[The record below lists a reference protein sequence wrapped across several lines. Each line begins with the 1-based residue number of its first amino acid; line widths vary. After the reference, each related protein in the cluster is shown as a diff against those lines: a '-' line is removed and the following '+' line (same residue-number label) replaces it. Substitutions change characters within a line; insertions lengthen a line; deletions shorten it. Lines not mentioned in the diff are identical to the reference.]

1 MPSAVH
7 ASQPLRFG
15 VMCPAQGIK
24 EFALACI
31 EQIQDLAK
39 LELLIVD
46 ISPPRSTSWRKKA
59 KKIACLKGNLW
70 LLQNRLFPIS
80 KIPAYRTRPIRECFP
95 NIPALPCAVT
105 RKGKWSEYFSTEDIA
120 RIREYQLDFILKFGY
135 GIIRGDILSAARYG
149 IWSFH
154 HDDEQKYRGG
164 PPAFWEIYQND
175 PVTGA
180 VLQRLTETLDGGVVL
195 KKIWVPTLGNSHAA
209 NLQRIQ
215 ESSAHMVRW
224 VCLDVLNGRADYLEK
239 AAEKPRAPIY
249 RAPNDLQMLK
259 FWWRILSNR
268 IRYKLSD
275 QRIDIW
281 NIGLVHASPEAF
293 LDESFQPEIKWL
305 PYRERYQMVADP
317 NLAPSRDGLRILC
330 EEFNWFSEAGRI
342 LEIRSA
348 SDGSF
353 ACGTVAIDEGVHMSY
368 PFTFQYG
375 DNLYCIPE
383 CNKRKEVPLYRW
395 DEKTQRWLY
404 EGALLRGI
412 EAVDATVFEAYG
424 AWWLFHSMSSGVG
437 RWSLYIWKASD
448 PRGPWQPHPA
458 NPVKTDVSS
467 SRPAG
472 KPFWYKGQ
480 LYRPAQD
487 LRKCY
492 GSALVINRID
502 VLSLT
507 EFHETTVRR
516 VSPDPNWPYPH
527 GIHTLNSNGELT
539 VIDAKRHAWP
549 ATLILKRC
557 LYKTLGRPRPSIFR
571 YQASGFRCDPGPK
584 LVESQASSQSEHVP
598 FSGLRQ

>member
-59 KKIACLKGNLW
+59 MKIACLKGNLW

-80 KIPAYRTRPIRECFP
+80 K
-95 NIPALPCAVT
+95 IPALPCAVT

-224 VCLDVLNGRADYLEK
+224 VCLDVLNGRADYLDK
-239 AAEKPRAPIY
+239 AAEKPKAPIY

-259 FWWRILSNR
+259 FWGRILSNR

-317 NLAPSRDGLRILC
+317 SLVPSRNGLRILC

-368 PFTFQYG
+368 TFTFQYG

-395 DEKTQRWLY
+395 DEEAQRWLY

-467 SRPAG
+467 SRTAG
-472 KPFWYKGQ
+472 KPFWHKGQ